1 MPEVVQW
8 SPYRMHQRAAERM
21 REGRV
26 LLAGD
31 AAHATNPTGGLG
43 LTSGML
49 DTFVLYDALAAV
61 IGGAVGDEV
70 LDRYSEERL
79 RVFTELASPQASE
92 WKRLVFHSDDPER
105 LESDLGML
113 RTVASDPDARREGFL
128 GMQALKTPSLVG

>member
-1 MPEVVQW
+1 
-8 SPYRMHQRAAERM
+8 M
-21 REGRV
+21 RDGRV

-61 IGGAVGDEV
+61 IGGAVGAEV

-79 RVFTELASPQASE
+79 RVFTEIASPQASE

-105 LESDLGML
+105 LEGDLGML
-113 RTVASDPDARREGFL
+113 RTVAADADARREGFL
-128 GMQALKTPSLVG
+128 SMQALKTPSLVG